1 MTDLWQRLYT
11 AFHNGDQQ
19 TFIDL
24 CRRNTDHIV
33 TVFNDWAIAPAE
45 IRHDQ
50 QAVEAYLRPLFAVAQ
65 VMEAL
70 GHPEPLQRLAPPGA
84 QNPLARWMYRYQ
96 RAQQLSDAG
105 DHAASSA
112 ELHALRADLDG
123 ATGSGVDDLLAK
135 IAGLLGANAQRL
147 GRIDEALAH
156 TEEAFQR
163 CRETGDLEGVWIYRE
178 NLDTLSVAKEVADG
192 TKAGRELTDTRD
204 RLAFAQDLSD
214 ARRYAAS
221 NEVLRELLG
230 SVGGTAGARYLGKI
244 HGLLGL
250 NHFQLGEGAEA
261 ERCTELALAE
271 CRAAG
276 DYAGER
282 IYTAN
287 LAEIRRVGAR

>member
-11 AFHNGDQQ
+11 AFHSGDQQ
-19 TFIDL
+19 TFIGL
-24 CRRNTDHIV
+24 CQHNAAHIV
-33 TVFNDWAIAPAE
+33 SVFNDWAVAPPE

-50 QAVEAYLRPLFAVAQ
+50 QALQSYLRPLLAVAQ

-70 GHPEPLQRLAPPGA
+70 GHPEPLQRLAPPGTE
-84 QNPLARWMYRYQ
+84 NPLVRWLYRYK

-105 DHAASSA
+105 EHAASSA
-112 ELHALRADLDG
+112 ELHALLAETDG

-147 GRIDEALAH
+147 GRIDEALAYS
-156 TEEAFQR
+156 EEAFQR
-163 CRETGDLEGVWIYRE
+163 CRAMGDLEGVWVYRE
-178 NLDTLSVAKEVADG
+178 NVDTLSVAKEVADG
-192 TKAGRELTDTRD
+192 TQAGRELTNTRD

-230 SVGGTAGARYLGKI
+230 SVAGTAGARYLGKI

-250 NHFQLGEGAEA
+250 NHFRIGETAEA
-261 ERCTELALAE
+261 LRRTELALAE
-271 CRAAG
+271 CRATG
-276 DYAGER
+276 DHAGEQ
-282 IYTAN
+282 IYAAN
-287 LAEIRRVGAR
+287 LVEIRRAG